1 MQARGYSST
10 EFHLR
15 MMRVDIGSYLG
26 MKLETVSRT
35 FTAFQ
40 QQGLLKVDKKHVK
53 LLDLARLQGIFE
65 GPVH

>member
-1 MQARGYSST
+1 
-10 EFHLR
+10 
-15 MMRVDIGSYLG
+15 MRVDIGSYLG

-53 LLDLARLQGIFE
+53 ILDLEGLQAIFD
-65 GPVH
+65 GQVH